1 MAKYAT
7 NAKSVKARYVTQSTR
22 AVPIILGRSFSRVGP
37 VNSAR
42 ANVIPPPN
50 RFESVNTPTITTPM
64 PPIHWEADLRRRIPC
79 NWEARQSSPTLHRGL
94 VVASMTVA
102 PVVVTPELDSKML
115 WTRPLAHSLVPGPWN
130 VPLSH
135 IGMLMITTA
144 RGHANATEANASR
157 SRSLAIGLFIRDDP

>member
-1 MAKYAT
+1 
-7 NAKSVKARYVTQSTR
+7 
-22 AVPIILGRSFSRVGP
+22 
-37 VNSAR
+37 
-42 ANVIPPPN
+42 
-50 RFESVNTPTITTPM
+50 
-64 PPIHWEADLRRRIPC
+64 
-79 NWEARQSSPTLHRGL
+79 
-94 VVASMTVA
+94 MTVA

-157 SRSLAIGLFIRDDP
+157 SRSLALVCSSG